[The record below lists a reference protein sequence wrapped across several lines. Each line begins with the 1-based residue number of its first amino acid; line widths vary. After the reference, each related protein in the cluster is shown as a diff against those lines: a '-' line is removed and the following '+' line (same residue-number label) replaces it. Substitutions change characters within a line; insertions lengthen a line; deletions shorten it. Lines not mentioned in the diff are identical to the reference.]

1 MGWNALLSRN
11 HDHIPKLISQ
21 LVILLLQSRPFQCLL
36 CHLELLASSETM
48 QTHFRIQAILILLV
62 ILIISSL
69 YEPNI
74 TLCVKIVSQS
84 VRKSTQKICVC
95 RAARAAKNNLYVIRL
110 KPHKQEKKKF
120 CLSKNMPRLVF

>member
-74 TLCVKIVSQS
+74 TLCVKILRQLQS
-84 VRKSTQKICVC
+84 VSEKVNTKDMCV
-95 RAARAAKNNLYVIRL
+95 
-110 KPHKQEKKKF
+110 
-120 CLSKNMPRLVF
+120 